1 MSRRARPTLQEVA
14 RLAGVSP
21 ATVSRSLSR
30 PGLVNLETLQRVR
43 RAAESMG
50 YVPTGAAQALASGR
64 SRTIGAVVPTLDSA
78 IFARTLQSVQATLA
92 GQGYQLLVASNDYN
106 PAAEVAILRALLSR
120 GVDGLILVGAQRDEE
135 AWRLLER
142 AAVPVVLTLSADP
155 RFDGVV
161 VDNHRAGR
169 LAAEHLLS
177 LGHRTIGV
185 VTGKLSV
192 NDRQRQRVAGVRD
205 AMAAAGCKLP
215 DWRVLEL
222 PMTTAGGRSGCAALL
237 AAAEPPT
244 AIVCGVD
251 ILAIGCLSEAHA
263 RGIRVPDALSIV
275 GIDNLEMA
283 ANVSPA
289 LTTVHVPTDRIGEH
303 AARTILLRL
312 NGRPGPRIEE
322 LPVELVVRQSSAR
335 RHGGSA

>member
-1 MSRRARPTLQEVA
+1 MTRRVRPTLEDVA
-14 RLAGVSP
+14 TLAGVSP
-21 ATVSRSLSR
+21 ATVSRGLSR
-30 PGLVNLETLQRVR
+30 PDLVNLETLQRVR
-43 RAAESMG
+43 RAAETLG
-50 YVPTGAAQALASGR
+50 YVPAGAAQALASGR

-78 IFARTLQSVQATLA
+78 IFARTLQSVQGTLG

-106 PAAEVAILRALLSR
+106 PVAEVAILRSLLSR
-120 GVDGLILVGAQRDEE
+120 GVDGIILVGTQRDEASWE
-135 AWRLLER
+135 LLER
-142 AAVPVVLTLSADP
+142 AAVPVVQTLSADP

-169 LAAEHLLS
+169 LAAEHLLL

-185 VTGKLSV
+185 VTGRLSV

-215 DWRVLEL
+215 DWRVLEQ

-237 AAAEPPT
+237 AAAAPPT

-263 RGIRVPDALSIV
+263 RGIAVPATLSIV

-289 LTTVHVPTDRIGEH
+289 LTTVHIPTDQIGER
-303 AARTILLRL
+303 AARTLLARL
-312 NGRPGPRIEE
+312 NGRAGPSVEE

-335 RHGGSA
+335 CAATG